1 MNEPRYDDQPI
12 ALPERDERFPA
23 LAPGIDPEDITPLWL
38 LQSKL
43 PVLEA
48 FITLFRGSMSDNLVR
63 LLVLGEMGR
72 RGEAP
77 EWTFA
82 ELRQTFAY
90 MTPAPLESA
99 LRRLRVGGLLRYE
112 AAESAYVLTPAG
124 LRVYGAVASL
134 FQLTEEDDLGW
145 ITGVVR
151 ASYELGTLSPE
162 VLSHLLYRLR
172 RLENELQQ
180 AVESLS
186 EPRILRARERLA
198 SIWSW
203 IERGSTMIAQIVQD
217 SALDRE
223 LHRVAQHIGRAQSR
237 LLRMTTMFQRVLND
251 IDRQRIHLGGTGLS
265 TSDLVFFLR
274 QCTLEELGRL
284 ITPHLVRSV
293 RPLFLLTDLITDQA
307 EYELLQRKRHIAEWC
322 ELPEAQDSPLSP
334 PQSAAAFPE
343 LGRLVT
349 QLQSEVRSTVPLA
362 DVVPWG
368 SFEESAYRL
377 SMLSLLGDAEAAASD
392 GPVANLAALPYMLD
406 VAAEETMVGRAGV
419 ARMSAG
425 HLHRLH
431 GSTTLEVAPL
441 AAQPTKAPSPPTRE
455 GAGGGEN
462 GAITP
467 HLYPP
472 PPGALHKKP

>member
-1 MNEPRYDDQPI
+1 MNEPSRSDQLLGPT
-12 ALPERDERFPA
+12 ERAAIFPP

-48 FITLFRGSMSDNLVR
+48 FMTLFRGSLSDSLVR

-72 RGEAP
+72 RGQAP

-90 MTPAPLESA
+90 LAPAPLESA
-99 LRRLRVGGLLRYE
+99 LRRLRLGSLLRYD
-112 AAESAYVLTPAG
+112 ATESAYVLTPAG

-134 FQLTEEDDLGW
+134 FQLSEEDDLGW

-151 ASYELGTLSPE
+151 ASYELGTLTPE

-172 RLENELQQ
+172 RLETELQQ

-186 EPRILRARERLA
+186 EPRILGARERLA
-198 SIWSW
+198 NIWSW
-203 IERGSTMIAQIVQD
+203 IERGSAMIQQIVQD

-223 LHRVAQHIGRAQSR
+223 LHRVAQQIGRAQSR
-237 LLRMTTMFQRVLND
+237 LLRMTTVFQRVLND

-274 QCTLEELGRL
+274 QCPLDELRRL
-284 ITPHLVRSV
+284 IAPHLAHAV
-293 RPLFLLTDLITDQA
+293 RPLFVLTDLLTDQA
-307 EYELLQRKRHIAEWC
+307 EYELLQRKRHVSEWC
-322 ELPEAQDSPLSP
+322 ELPDVQASPPSP
-334 PQSAAAFPE
+334 PQDAAAFPE

-349 QLQSEVRSTVPLA
+349 QLQSELRSTVPLA
-362 DVVPWG
+362 EVVPWG

-377 SMLSLLGDAEAAASD
+377 SMLSLLGDAEAADSG
-392 GPVANLAALPYMLD
+392 GPVAKLASLPYRLAVQGD
-406 VAAEETMVGRAGV
+406 EILVHRAGV
-419 ARMSAG
+419 ARMSVG
-425 HLHRLH
+425 HLHHLAEPMMMDGPPEH
-431 GSTTLEVAPL
+431 EESTGQAERGGAELRQSSPL
-441 AAQPTKAPSPPTRE
+441 
-455 GAGGGEN
+455 
-462 GAITP
+462 
-467 HLYPP
+467 LDPP
-472 PPGALHKKP
+472 PLWGRK

>member
-1 MNEPRYDDQPI
+1 MNQPSRDDQLVVPP
-12 ALPERDERFPA
+12 ARDEMFPP

-48 FITLFRGSMSDNLVR
+48 FMTLFRGSMSDSLVR
-63 LLVLGEMGR
+63 LLVLGEIGR

-90 MTPAPLESA
+90 LAPAPLESA
-99 LRRLRVGGLLRYE
+99 LRRLRTGGLLCYD
-112 AAESAYVLTPAG
+112 AMAGAYVLSPAG

-134 FQLTEEDDLGW
+134 FQLEEEDDLGW

-151 ASYELGTLSPE
+151 ASYELGTLTPE

-172 RLENELQQ
+172 RLETELQQ

-186 EPRILRARERLA
+186 EPRILHARGRLA

-203 IERGSTMIAQIVQD
+203 IERGSAMIQQIMQD
-217 SALDRE
+217 TALDRE
-223 LHRVAQHIGRAQSR
+223 LHRVAQQIGRAQSR
-237 LLRMTTMFQRVLND
+237 LLRMTTVFHRVLND

-274 QCTLEELGRL
+274 QCTLDDLARL
-284 ITPHLVRSV
+284 LAPCLARSV
-293 RPLFLLTDLITDQA
+293 RPLFLLTDLVTDQA
-307 EYELLQRKRHIAEWC
+307 EYELVQRKRHVSEWYD
-322 ELPEAQDSPLSP
+322 LPEAQESPTSP
-334 PQSAAAFPE
+334 PPPAAQFPE
-343 LGRLVT
+343 LGRLLN
-349 QLQSEVRSTVPLA
+349 QLQREARPTVPLA

-377 SMLSLLGDAEAAASD
+377 SMLSLLGDREAADSG
-392 GPVANLAALPYMLD
+392 GPVAILAALPYAL
-406 VAAEETMVGRAGV
+406 AIEGEETVVSRAGV

-425 HLHRLH
+425 HLRHLAK
-431 GSTTLEVAPL
+431 STILEVPSIDG
-441 AAQPTKAPSPPTRE
+441 QPTTVPSPTRGE
-455 GAGGGEN
+455 TMEGTGAGTGQE
-462 GAITP
+462 
-467 HLYPP
+467 
-472 PPGALHKKP
+472 PGHVS